1 MRIVVASTNPVKLNA
16 SLVGFQQMF
25 PHQTWEV
32 EGLSIPSG
40 VRDQPL
46 SDTETLQGASNRAHG
61 ARKAQPTA
69 DYYVGIEGG
78 VESLS
83 DGSMSVAAWVVV
95 LNHEG
100 RQGKSKTG
108 TYFLPCEVSRLILNG
123 LELGEADDRVF
134 GGENTKQK
142 NGSVGLLTG
151 DVLDR
156 QTYYVS
162 AVIMALIPFKNPH
175 LTFA

>member
-1 MRIVVASTNPVKLNA
+1 MQIVVASTNPVKMNA
-16 SLVGFQQMF
+16 SLLGFQQMF
-25 PHQTWEV
+25 PHHAWEV
-32 EGLSIPSG
+32 QGLSIPSG

-46 SDTETLQGASNRAHG
+46 SDAETLLGATNRAHG
-61 ARKAQPTA
+61 ARQAHPA
-69 DYYVGIEGG
+69 AAYYVGIEGG
-78 VESLS
+78 VELLA
-83 DGSMSVAAWVVV
+83 DGTMSVAAWVVI
-95 LNHEG
+95 LNGDGVQG
-100 RQGKSKTG
+100 RSKTG
-108 TYFLPCEVSRLILNG
+108 TYFLPLEVSRLIQSG

-156 QTYYVS
+156 QVYYIS

-175 LTFA
+175 LTFG

>member
-1 MRIVVASTNPVKLNA
+1 MHIVVASTNPIKMNA
-16 SLVGFQQMF
+16 SLAGFQQMF
-25 PHQTWEV
+25 PDQIWEV
-32 EGLSIPSG
+32 QGISIPSG

-46 SDTETLQGASNRAHG
+46 SDAETLQGATNRAHG
-61 ARKAQPTA
+61 ARQAQPTA

-78 VESLS
+78 VELLA
-83 DGSMSVAAWVVV
+83 DGAMSVVAWVVV
-95 LNHEG
+95 LNHQG
-100 RQGKSKTG
+100 MQGKSKTG
-108 TYFLPCEVSRLILNG
+108 TYFLPREVSRLILNG
-123 LELGEADDRVF
+123 LELGDADDLVF

-162 AVIMALIPFKNPH
+162 AVIMALIPFKNPR
-175 LTFA
+175 LTFT